1 MTFVCHIV
9 LKNDQ
14 LPIFSNRRQ
23 AASPL
28 RAMPMPRTVVGA
40 AASHGARRCGR
51 RCGAVGRSVAARGA
65 APEQHVHH
73 LDLSDGAGCVFA
85 VAVEQSHPLLAEH
98 AASAHSAVDLD
109 RAVRLDW
116 SASSSRC
123 RRCLWRSSWPC
134 RLRLRVRLLEPT
146 LSHAAKPARRRHGLL
161 IRREQ
166 SKQLEFLARREQR
179 ALFDRPHRSRR
190 AARSAEGSHWP
201 NFGK

>member
-1 MTFVCHIV
+1 MA
-9 LKNDQ
+9 
-14 LPIFSNRRQ
+14 RG
-23 AASPL
+23 AA
-28 RAMPMPRTVVGA
+28 VGA
-40 AASHGARRCGR
+40 AALSG
-51 RCGAVGRSVAARGA
+51 VPLPRGA
-65 APEQHVHH
+65 LRRNSMCTISTCPMV
-73 LDLSDGAGCVFA
+73 LGVCLRLRLSKVTHYWPSMPRRHTPPSTSIALCA
-85 VAVEQSHPLLAEH
+85 
-98 AASAHSAVDLD
+98 
-109 RAVRLDW
+109 W
-116 SASSSRC
+116 TASSSRC

-201 NFGK
+201 NFGTISLPANIVSDISIPN